1 MRKSLEETTCG
12 GNLACSC
19 EPFLRTQLRSS
30 TVVHSLSFALKKL
43 TLTSRYYRRSRSDI
57 SSACPLVAR
66 RSAHA
71 RFACAKQ
78 SRTCRTSRTC
88 ERRTPSGD
96 TNASFPRFPQNGGNI
111 APLSGDFAR
120 EKRGECTTVLDPSGE
135 RRKVRG
141 SKRDCRRYMMP
152 AFSAATLTDQKS
164 LVKMV
169 SIPALK
175 RSATSAGSSQ

>member
-1 MRKSLEETTCG
+1 MPVAAASPQTAAISRRYPGILQERSEGSVRLYSTRAA
-12 GNLACSC
+12 NAARRHSI
-19 EPFLRTQLRSS
+19 LRTN
-30 TVVHSLSFALKKL
+30 A
-43 TLTSRYYRRSRSDI
+43 
-57 SSACPLVAR
+57 AR
-66 RSAHA
+66 RCISHRQVALITNYLGRRKATHTPDNSA
-71 RFACAKQ
+71 
-78 SRTCRTSRTC
+78 
-88 ERRTPSGD
+88 PPG
-96 TNASFPRFPQNGGNI
+96 GGNI
-111 APLSGDFAR
+111 APLSGDFAS

-152 AFSAATLTDQKS
+152 AFSAATRTDQKS